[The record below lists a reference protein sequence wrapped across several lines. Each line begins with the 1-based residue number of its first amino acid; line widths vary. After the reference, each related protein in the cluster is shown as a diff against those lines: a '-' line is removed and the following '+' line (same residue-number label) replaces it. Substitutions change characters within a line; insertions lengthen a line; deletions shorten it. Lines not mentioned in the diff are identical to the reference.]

1 MLSIPS
7 ATKRALDATVKRDV
21 AVLTALAYAGWLTTE
36 QLHRLC
42 FPGYVLAT
50 TRITLRAF
58 GEAGWIRQVRWRIAP
73 QSHDH
78 LWIIT
83 SKGLEVVGRYH
94 DVRSVKIPYDLRRPS
109 TALEQQEWRIQ
120 VAVRHFVTAL
130 ILAARRSSLLADL
143 AVQLPCWPPL
153 GHVTVPDA
161 VFTIVW
167 RPAVTQGPSWLPW
180 PVTQPPVY
188 QSALQYPLHLDRSL
202 DAHGAIVVLDAATN
216 PAGPSQ
222 IPIIVL
228 RSEERRRFVQ
238 HRLQSLPAERPVRLG
253 TWEALEGDIEQDG
266 WYDSHGNCCTLQPC
280 PDEMKE
286 LGA

>member
-7 ATKRALDATVKRDV
+7 ATKRALDAIVKRDI
-21 AVLTALAYAGWLTTE
+21 AVLTTLAYAGWLTTE

-73 QSHDH
+73 QCHDH
-78 LWIIT
+78 LWVIT
-83 SKGLEVVGRYH
+83 SKGIEVVGRYH
-94 DVRSVKIPYDLRRPS
+94 DVRSIRIPHDHGRPS
-109 TALEQQEWRIQ
+109 TALELQEWRIQ
-120 VAVRHFVTAL
+120 VAVRHFVTEL

-143 AVQLPCWPPL
+143 AVQLPCWPPF

-161 VFTIVW
+161 VFSIVW
-167 RPAVTQGPSWLPW
+167 RPAAIQAPSWLPW
-180 PVTQPPVY
+180 PATQPTADR
-188 QSALQYPLHLDRSL
+188 SALQYPLYLDRSL
-202 DAHGAIVVLDAATN
+202 DAYGAIVVPDLCVNSADR
-216 PAGPSQ
+216 PQ

-228 RSEERRRFVQ
+228 QSEERRRLVQ
-238 HRLQSLPAERPVRLG
+238 HRVQSLAAERPVRLG

-266 WYDSHGNCCTLQPC
+266 WYDSHGNCCTLQPR